1 MSLNINL
8 KTVLGIVGGIAVL
21 AIAYAAVMYANA
33 YSSSIQPGSFRSFA
47 VSGEGKIVVVPD
59 VAQVSFNVISEGGK
73 DIAALQKQNTDKV
86 NKAIDFVKGKGVDSK
101 DIKTESYNL
110 NPRYQSY
117 NCRPQNPYETAPTV
131 CPPSEIVGYTI
142 TQSVS
147 VKIRDFAKIGEILSG
162 VVNAGANSVNGPYF
176 VVDDATKSR
185 DEARAQALKKAQE
198 SAKAI
203 ARAGG
208 FSLGRLLSIDESGY
222 PSYYDKGYL
231 AARNGVGLEAAPSA
245 PAPSP
250 TIEPGSQDVNVTVV
264 LRYEIR

>member
-8 KTVLGIVGGIAVL
+8 KTVLSVVGGVAVL

-33 YSSSIQPGSFRSFA
+33 YSSSIQPGLYRSFV
-47 VSGEGKIVVVPD
+47 VSGEGKVVVIPD

-117 NCRPQNPYETAPTV
+117 NCRSQNPYETAPTV

-147 VKIRDFAKIGEILSG
+147 VKVRDFAKIGEILSG

-176 VVDDATKSR
+176 VVDDSTKPR
-185 DEARAQALKKAQE
+185 DEARAEALKKAQE
-198 SAKAI
+198 SAKAT

-222 PSYYDKGYL
+222 PTYYDKAYL
-231 AARNGVGLEAAPSA
+231 VSRSAAGLETSPSA
-245 PAPSP
+245 LPPSP
-250 TIEPGSQDVNVTVV
+250 TIEPGSQDVSMTVI